1 MINLNN
7 TRVFVA
13 GDDTLIGEAV
23 SRLLRR
29 DASITLVGGG
39 ELQPDLTDKAAVDS
53 LFQTERPDYVI
64 YAGGRSGGIAANVN
78 YPASLMYDN
87 LMSATHVI
95 HASHEMKVRKLLF
108 LASSCSYPRLCP
120 QPMTEDQLLTGPL
133 EPTNEAYAVAKLA
146 GIKLC
151 QSYRREF
158 GDDFI
163 VGIPANSYGIND
175 DFSPENSHVVG
186 ALIRRA
192 HEAKIQGQATLTVWG
207 TGNAR
212 REFLFADDLA
222 DACVYL
228 LQNYSDEMPVNLAG
242 GTDVSIRELAGII
255 CEITGFK
262 GELVFDTT
270 KPDGMPLKALDPTRL
285 LSLGWSST
293 TSFSTGLEA
302 TYKAFLAETT
312 VQEAR
317 I

>member
-1 MINLNN
+1 
-7 TRVFVA
+7 
-13 GDDTLIGEAV
+13 
-23 SRLLRR
+23 
-29 DASITLVGGG
+29 
-39 ELQPDLTDKAAVDS
+39 
-53 LFQTERPDYVI
+53 
-64 YAGGRSGGIAANVN
+64 
-78 YPASLMYDN
+78 
-87 LMSATHVI
+87 
-95 HASHEMKVRKLLF
+95 
-108 LASSCSYPRLCP
+108 
-120 QPMTEDQLLTGPL
+120 
-133 EPTNEAYAVAKLA
+133 
-146 GIKLC
+146 
-151 QSYRREF
+151 
-158 GDDFI
+158 
-163 VGIPANSYGIND
+163 
-175 DFSPENSHVVG
+175 
-186 ALIRRA
+186 LIRRA

-293 TSFSTGLEA
+293 TSFSIGLEA